1 MPEVKAGPVPR
12 LRFPEFRDTGPWEVK
27 SIADLS
33 ERIAQGGTPA
43 TSVAEYWNGGI
54 PWITPAEMGDDA
66 ATHYTSATVRTISA
80 EGLRNSSAELLP
92 VNSVIIS
99 SRAPI
104 GYVTINSV
112 EMATN
117 QGCKGIVPCAD
128 VHHEFL
134 YFGLLNAKTRLND
147 IGAGAGFKEISTS
160 SLAAFQIPVPSLPE
174 QQQIADCLTSLD
186 DLIRAE
192 EGRLAALR
200 AHKTGLMQRLF
211 PAPGQTTP
219 RLRFPEFQNAGP
231 WEVKSIADLSER
243 IAQGGTPATSVA
255 EYWNGG
261 IPWITPAEMGDDA
274 ATHYTSAT
282 VRTISAEGLRNSSAE
297 LLPVNSVIISSRAP
311 IGYVT
316 INSVEMATNQGC
328 KGIVPC
334 ADVHHEFLYFGL
346 LNAKT
351 RLNDIGA
358 GAGFKEISTSSLAAF
373 QIPVPSLPEQQQIAD
388 CLTSLDDLIRAQG
401 ETIEALKT
409 HKRGLMNRLFPR
421 EVD

>member
-1 MPEVKAGPVPR
+1 MPEAKPGPVPE
-12 LRFPEFRDTGPWEVK
+12 LRFPEFREAGPWEVK
-27 SIADLS
+27 RLGEAG
-33 ERIAQGGTPA
+33 RILTGKTPR
-43 TSVAEYWNGGI
+43 TGDRESWNGEI
-54 PWITPAEMGDDA
+54 PWITPTDIADA
-66 ATHYTSATVRTISA
+66 KRIATSARRLTKKGATA
-80 EGLRNSSAELLP
+80 AGLLP
-92 VNSVIIS
+92 KNTVLVTCIASIGKNAILDAPGSCNQQINAIIPKNDYDADFIFYLIERNRLAMMNLAGGS
-99 SRAPI
+99 SPAIIPK
-104 GYVTINSV
+104 S
-112 EMATN
+112 
-117 QGCKGIVPCAD
+117 
-128 VHHEFL
+128 EFEKL
-134 YFGLLNAKTRLND
+134 RLPFPD
-147 IGAGAGFKEISTS
+147 
-160 SLAAFQIPVPSLPE
+160 LPE

-192 EGRLAALR
+192 EGRLGALKD
-200 AHKTGLMQRLF
+200 HKRGLMQRLF